1 MITSSFFSI
10 PISSLCLLII
20 NGLGK
25 WDGGI
30 FNEAERI
37 GQRSKQARGEETATK
52 LEISLD
58 LLM

>member
-1 MITSSFFSI
+1 MFFPI